1 MMLLHLGMAL
11 LAANNVVVP
20 SHITGNVT
28 RRVHT
33 PATAAVYTSAQAE
46 HYLTAQQIAYIR
58 PGLNI
63 AVGSVT
69 IGADNKPIVDVTFT
83 DDGGQPLDRAGVLTP
98 GPLSMSFILDWYDP
112 ATRHYTDYFTSTQT
126 SPITHNSAQQ
136 ATTAAGT
143 WEDLG
148 IGHGRFHFT
157 QALPTGYDVT
167 KTHTLGIYA
176 TRIINLTDPI
186 VISKTYVKDVEYDF
200 RPDGQAVTN
209 TWNKMTDATCNQCH
223 DPLSAHGETGR
234 QDIKLC
240 VLCHNPQT
248 IDPDTGNSVDAK
260 VMIHKIHMGSSL
272 PSVKAGHPYQIIG
285 YRQSVADFSDV
296 VFPQDIRNCTTC
308 HQPSSPQGFVWYS
321 YPSQAACG
329 SCHDTIDW
337 ATGANHKG
345 GPQADDSACA
355 SCHQPQGENEFDAG
369 IVTAHTIPT
378 RSAQLKGLNIQ
389 VFNVTNAAP
398 GTKPVVTFAV
408 TNNDGSFVDPSTLGS
423 FSFIFGGPT
432 VEYGNNFLTERVGKN
447 AVSSA
452 TTSTYTFPDAIP
464 ADATGTW
471 TLSADFYRTVTLN
484 PAPETASEATV
495 REAGQNPIYN
505 VAITD
510 AQPVARRTVV
520 DLNKC
525 NVCHNQLALHGGQ
538 RFKVQECVICHN
550 PNNTDTTYRPADQA
564 PAETIHF
571 KYLIHRIHTGE
582 NMTLPYT
589 IYGYHGSVNNFND
602 VLFPGDRRD
611 CLKCHATVPSGQQQ
625 TFEVPLP
632 DGVLPTPTLRNPYIQ
647 LMQPTAAACLSC
659 HDEKD
664 AAAHAVTMT
673 ASFGEACEVCHGT
686 DADYAVAKVHA
697 R

>member
-28 RRVHT
+28 RRVQT

-46 HYLTAQQIAYIR
+46 HYLTAEQIAYIR

-98 GPLSMSFILDWYDP
+98 GPLTLPFILAWYDP
-112 ATRHYTDYFTSTQT
+112 AGRYYTDYYTTTASSTVT
-126 SPITHNSAQQ
+126 NLTVQQ
-136 ATTAAGT
+136 ATTASGT

-148 IGHGRFHFT
+148 VGHARFHFT
-157 QALPTGYDVT
+157 KALPTGYDVT

-186 VISKTYVKDVEYDF
+186 TISKTYVADVEYDF

-260 VMIHKIHMGSSL
+260 VLFHKLHMGSSL
-272 PSVKAGHPYQIIG
+272 PSVQAGHPYQIIG
-285 YRQSVADFSDV
+285 HGGSVVDFSTI

-308 HQPSSPQGFVWYS
+308 HQPSSPQGFVWYT
-321 YPSQAACG
+321 YPSRAACG

-337 ATGANHKG
+337 TTGANHKG

-355 SCHQPQGENEFDAG
+355 SCHQPQGVNDFDASIIG
-369 IVTAHTIPT
+369 AHTIPT
-378 RSAQLKGLNIQ
+378 RAAQLKGLNIRII
-389 VFNVTNAAP
+389 NVTNAAP

-423 FSFIFGGPT
+423 FTFYLGGRATEVEGEAAERGGVDERPVVVGHREGDDRLGARRRVGHVDDPDVEALELRRASGNGVRADDRGVEVVDALRLVAGGARRVVGLGTALMVGAGGP
-432 VEYGNNFLTERVGKN
+432 VDRV
-447 AVSSA
+447 V
-452 TTSTYTFPDAIP
+452 
-464 ADATGTW
+464 TG
-471 TLSADFYRTVTLN
+471 A
-484 PAPETASEATV
+484 
-495 REAGQNPIYN
+495 
-505 VAITD
+505 
-510 AQPVARRTVV
+510 ARR
-520 DLNKC
+520 
-525 NVCHNQLALHGGQ
+525 
-538 RFKVQECVICHN
+538 
-550 PNNTDTTYRPADQA
+550 P
-564 PAETIHF
+564 
-571 KYLIHRIHTGE
+571 
-582 NMTLPYT
+582 
-589 IYGYHGSVNNFND
+589 
-602 VLFPGDRRD
+602 
-611 CLKCHATVPSGQQQ
+611 
-625 TFEVPLP
+625 
-632 DGVLPTPTLRNPYIQ
+632 
-647 LMQPTAAACLSC
+647 
-659 HDEKD
+659 
-664 AAAHAVTMT
+664 
-673 ASFGEACEVCHGT
+673 
-686 DADYAVAKVHA
+686 
-697 R
+697 